1 MMKKDY
7 YEILGVSRQ
16 ATPEEI
22 KKAYRQAA
30 LKYHPDRNPGNKEA
44 EEKFKE
50 AAEAYSVLMDPEK
63 RAIYDRYGHQGLQG
77 QGYQGFSGFDSS
89 IFQDFEDI
97 LGNFFGFSFSD
108 FFGQET
114 SRRPRSQRGR
124 DLVLELQITLEE
136 AAKGTEK
143 ELKITRHELCPVC
156 QGSKLKPGT
165 RKIIC
170 PACQGRGQLRY
181 QQGFFT
187 ITRTCSHCNGTG
199 EIIASPCEECQ
210 GTGRIK
216 EKRVLKVKIPQGVDD
231 GMRLRI
237 TGEGEAGDAGQPRGD
252 LYIIVRIKKHPFFER
267 QGRDL
272 YAEIPVSFSQAAL
285 GAKIAIP
292 LLNGDFEVLKIP
304 AGVQSGQIFK
314 IKNAGLRDLE
324 GHRPGDLYIKVL
336 VKTPE
341 KLDREQKNL
350 FVRLAELRG
359 EKLEELDKSVLE
371 RYLKMSGNRESD
383 Q

>member
-136 AAKGTEK
+136 AARGTEK

-252 LYIIVRIKKHPFFER
+252 LYIIVRIQKHPFFER

>member
-50 AAEAYSVLMDPEK
+50 AAEAYSVLIDPEK

-108 FFGQET
+108 FFGDSV
-114 SRRPRSQRGR
+114 SRRYRSQAGR
-124 DLVLELQITLEE
+124 DLVLEISISLEE
-136 AAKGTEK
+136 AASGTEK
-143 ELKITRHELCPVC
+143 TLKLTRNEHCPVC
-156 QGSKLKPGT
+156 HGSGLRPGT
-165 RKIIC
+165 QKSVC
-170 PACQGRGQLRY
+170 PTCRGRGQLRY

-187 ITRTCSHCNGTG
+187 ITRTCSHCGGTG
-199 EIIASPCEECQ
+199 EIISTPCEECR
-210 GTGRIK
+210 GTGKVRTKK
-216 EKRVLKVKIPQGVDD
+216 ELRVKIPAGVDS
-231 GMRLRI
+231 GTRLRI
-237 TGEGEAGDAGQPRGD
+237 SGEGEAGDPGQPRGD
-252 LYIIVRIKKHPFFER
+252 LYVHISVKKHHFFER
-267 QGRDL
+267 EGRDL
-272 YAEIPVSFSQAAL
+272 YCEIPISFSQAAL
-285 GAKIAIP
+285 GAKIAVP
-292 LLNGDFEVLKIP
+292 LLNGGYEVLKIP
-304 AGVQSGQIFK
+304 AGVQSGEVFK
-314 IKNAGLRDLE
+314 IKNAGLRE
-324 GHRPGDLYIKVL
+324 IGGHRTGDLFVRIK

-341 KLDREQKNL
+341 HLDKEQKAL
-350 FVRLAELRG
+350 LTRLAELRG
-359 EKLEELDKSVLE
+359 EPLEDLDKSIFDN
-371 RYLKMSGNRESD
+371 YLKSKGSRDFD

>member
-136 AAKGTEK
+136 AARGTEK

-371 RYLKMSGNRESD
+371 RYLKMSGNKESD

>member
-50 AAEAYSVLMDPEK
+50 AAEAYSVLIDPEK

-77 QGYQGFSGFDSS
+77 QGYQGFTGFDSS

-114 SRRPRSQRGR
+114 SRRYRPQRGR
-124 DLVLELQITLEE
+124 DLALELQITLEE
-136 AAKGTEK
+136 AAAGTEK

-156 QGSKLKPGT
+156 QGSKLRPGT
-165 RKIIC
+165 RKSIC
-170 PACQGRGQLRY
+170 PACHGRGQLRY

-187 ITRTCSHCNGTG
+187 ITRTCSHCDGTG
-199 EIIASPCEECQ
+199 EIIATPCEECQ
-210 GTGRIK
+210 GTGRVK
-216 EKRVLKVKIPQGVDD
+216 QKRQLKVKIPQGVDD
-231 GMRLRI
+231 GTRLRI
-237 TGEGEAGDAGQPRGD
+237 AGEGEAGDQGLPRGD
-252 LYIIVRIKKHPFFER
+252 LYVIIRVKKHPFFER
-267 QGRDL
+267 RGRDL
-272 YAEIPVSFSQAAL
+272 YCEVPVTFSQAAL

-292 LLNGDFEVLKIP
+292 LINGDFEVLKIP
-304 AGVQSGQIFK
+304 AGVQSGEVFK
-314 IKNAGLRDLE
+314 IKNAGMKELG
-324 GHRPGDLYIKVL
+324 GHRLGDLYVKVII
-336 VKTPE
+336 KTPE
-341 KLDREQKNL
+341 KLDKEQRAL
-350 FVRLAELRG
+350 LTRLAELRG
-359 EKLEELDKSVLE
+359 EKLEEVDKSILE
-371 RYLKMSGNRESD
+371 KYRDLTEERESD

>member
-16 ATPEEI
+16 ASPEEI

-77 QGYQGFSGFDSS
+77 QGFEGFSGFDSS

-97 LGNFFGFSFSD
+97 LGNFFGFNFSN

-114 SRRPRSQRGR
+114 ARKPRPQRGR
-124 DLVLELQITLEE
+124 DLALELQITLEE
-136 AAKGTEK
+136 AAAGGEK

-156 QGSKLKPGT
+156 HGSKLKPGT
-165 RKIIC
+165 RKTIC
-170 PACQGRGQLRY
+170 PSCQGRGQLRY

-187 ITRTCSHCNGTG
+187 ITRTCSHCGGTG
-199 EIIASPCEECQ
+199 EIIATPCEECQ

-216 EKRVLKVKIPQGVDD
+216 EKKQLRVKIPQGVDE
-231 GMRLRI
+231 GTRLRI
-237 TGEGEAGDAGQPRGD
+237 VGEGEAGDQGQPRGD
-252 LYIIVRIKKHPFFER
+252 LYIIIKIKKHPFFER
-267 QGRDL
+267 RGRDL
-272 YAEIPVSFSQAAL
+272 YTEISVSFSQAAL

-292 LLNGDFEVLKIP
+292 LLNGDSEILKIP
-304 AGVQSGQIFK
+304 AGVQSGEVFK
-314 IKNAGLRDLE
+314 IKNAGIRDLE
-324 GHRPGDLYIKVL
+324 GRRPGDLYVRII

-341 KLDREQKNL
+341 KLDREQKSL
-350 FVRLAELRG
+350 LSKLAELRG
-359 EKLEELDKSVLE
+359 EKLEEVDNSILE
-371 RYLKMSGNRESD
+371 RYRKIIENNESD

>member
-50 AAEAYSVLMDPEK
+50 AAEAYSVLIDPEK

-108 FFGQET
+108 FFGQEV
-114 SRRPRSQRGR
+114 SRKYRPQRGR
-124 DLVLELQITLEE
+124 DLALELQITLEE
-136 AAKGTEK
+136 AASGTEK
-143 ELKITRHELCPVC
+143 ELKITRQETCPVC
-156 QGSKLKPGT
+156 QGSKLRPGT
-165 RKIIC
+165 RKSIC
-170 PACQGRGQLRY
+170 PTCQGRGQLRY

-187 ITRTCSHCNGTG
+187 ITRTCSHCYGTG
-199 EIIASPCEECQ
+199 EIITTPCPECQ

-216 EKRVLKVKIPQGVDD
+216 QKRQLKVKIPAGVDD
-231 GMRLRI
+231 GTRLRI
-237 TGEGEAGDAGQPRGD
+237 TGEGEAGDPGQPHGD
-252 LYIIVRIKKHPFFER
+252 LYVIVRVKRHPFFER
-267 QGRDL
+267 RGRDL
-272 YAEIPVSFSQAAL
+272 YCEVSISFSQAAL
-285 GAKIAIP
+285 GARIAIP
-292 LLNGDFEVLKIP
+292 LLNGEMEVLKIP
-304 AGVQSGQIFK
+304 AGVQSGEVFK
-314 IKNAGLRDLE
+314 IKNGGLREL
-324 GHRPGDLYIKVL
+324 GGTRQGDLY
-336 VKTPE
+336 VKITVRTPE
-341 KLDREQKNL
+341 KLDKEQRAL
-350 FVRLAELRG
+350 LTRLAELRG
-359 EKLEELDKSVLE
+359 EKLDEVDQSVVEKYRHLTEKSE
-371 RYLKMSGNRESD
+371 K
-383 Q
+383 

>member
-136 AAKGTEK
+136 AARGTEK